1 MSVQLSTDQVRFL
14 RQYAQH
20 LIPNQ
25 PGTHISVT
33 QVVLEVCGIQAQDT
47 NAAALAIRV
56 RGAGLISADV
66 EQARIQQRSI
76 VRTWG
81 PRGTLHL
88 LATQDLRWLLTLL
101 GPAFIAGNR
110 SRRLELGLNDE
121 TSIRGAQLIRDILA
135 GQGPLTRDELVEQL
149 ATRGIHL
156 EGQARPHLISYAA
169 LHGILCFGPDRGT
182 KPTYVLLDD
191 WLDRAHLTSL
201 SQETAC
207 EELAR
212 RYLAAYGPASPDDMV
227 AWSGLPMSEIRA
239 AWKRIADSIV
249 EVEVTGQLAWLPKTH
264 LARLDEFPDHPL
276 VVRLLAGFDTYLL
289 GYRNRDIAVAPPFA
303 KRINAGGGMIRPA
316 LLVNGQAVGTWKSPQ
331 RKKQLD
337 VVVEPFEQLS
347 PGVQPALEAEARDIA
362 RFLGIPAVELD
373 VWK

>member
-1 MSVQLSTDQVRFL
+1 
-14 RQYAQH
+14 
-20 LIPNQ
+20 
-25 PGTHISVT
+25 
-33 QVVLEVCGIQAQDT
+33 
-47 NAAALAIRV
+47 
-56 RGAGLISADV
+56 
-66 EQARIQQRSI
+66 
-76 VRTWG
+76 
-81 PRGTLHL
+81 
-88 LATQDLRWLLTLL
+88 
-101 GPAFIAGNR
+101 
-110 SRRLELGLNDE
+110 
-121 TSIRGAQLIRDILA
+121 
-135 GQGPLTRDELVEQL
+135 
-149 ATRGIHL
+149 
-156 EGQARPHLISYAA
+156 

>member
-135 GQGPLTRDELVEQL
+135 GQGPLTRDELV
-149 ATRGIHL
+149 
-156 EGQARPHLISYAA
+156 
-169 LHGILCFGPDRGT
+169 
-182 KPTYVLLDD
+182 
-191 WLDRAHLTSL
+191 
-201 SQETAC
+201 
-207 EELAR
+207 
-212 RYLAAYGPASPDDMV
+212 
-227 AWSGLPMSEIRA
+227 
-239 AWKRIADSIV
+239 
-249 EVEVTGQLAWLPKTH
+249 
-264 LARLDEFPDHPL
+264 
-276 VVRLLAGFDTYLL
+276 
-289 GYRNRDIAVAPPFA
+289 
-303 KRINAGGGMIRPA
+303 
-316 LLVNGQAVGTWKSPQ
+316 
-331 RKKQLD
+331 
-337 VVVEPFEQLS
+337 
-347 PGVQPALEAEARDIA
+347 
-362 RFLGIPAVELD
+362 
-373 VWK
+373 